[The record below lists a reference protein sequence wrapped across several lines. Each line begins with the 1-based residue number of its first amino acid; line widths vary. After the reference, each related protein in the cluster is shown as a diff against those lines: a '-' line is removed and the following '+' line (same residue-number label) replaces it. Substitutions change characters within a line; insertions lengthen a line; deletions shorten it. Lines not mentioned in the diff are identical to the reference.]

1 MFGAP
6 YGTAA
11 LGSYLN
17 IKTARAGSQM
27 KPLAPQAGGTVSALV
42 YYVLTQG
49 YVRGAVLTGREG
61 LLPVP
66 QYITDP
72 EAVAQFAQSKY
83 TAAPTLS
90 SLNDAINH
98 GKQPL
103 AVVGTPCQVLAVA
116 QMRRHRKMM
125 GITEDPMGIV
135 IGLFCTWALD
145 FRAFEPFITDRVAP
159 ERITKVDIPPPPAE
173 VFQVYVDN
181 RLDLELPLADM
192 RPLIPEGCSYC
203 IDMTSEF
210 ADISVGVLEGKPDFN
225 TLVVRT
231 KRGQELVDA
240 AIADGYLAVADM
252 PPENLEH
259 LKWAAANKKRRGVMK
274 ANENQLINTTPF
286 AYLRVHSD
294 TLNELTA

>member
-42 YYVLTQG
+42 YYALTQG

-125 GITEDPMGIV
+125 GITEDPWG
-135 IGLFCTWALD
+135 
-145 FRAFEPFITDRVAP
+145 
-159 ERITKVDIPPPPAE
+159 
-173 VFQVYVDN
+173 
-181 RLDLELPLADM
+181 
-192 RPLIPEGCSYC
+192 S
-203 IDMTSEF
+203 
-210 ADISVGVLEGKPDFN
+210 
-225 TLVVRT
+225 
-231 KRGQELVDA
+231 
-240 AIADGYLAVADM
+240 
-252 PPENLEH
+252 
-259 LKWAAANKKRRGVMK
+259 
-274 ANENQLINTTPF
+274 
-286 AYLRVHSD
+286 
-294 TLNELTA
+294 